1 MPPIAPHPTRPP
13 SETKILVVDD
23 EASNLEV
30 IGEFLRLEGYQ
41 VLTAVDGE
49 QALERVEANQPDLVL
64 LDILMPRLD
73 GYEVCR
79 RLKNSPQTVFT
90 PVVMIT
96 ALKGTDEKIRGVEVG
111 ADDFLTKPFNH
122 LELVT
127 RVKSLL
133 RVKFL
138 NDAID
143 AYNRQLE
150 QRVAERTAQLQ
161 RALED
166 LQELDRLK
174 SEFIGNVSH
183 ELRTPLLHIKGYVA
197 LLADRT
203 LGPLNAEQ
211 AKGVDTAL
219 QAVDTLERLV
229 EDLIGFGAHTT
240 GRLNFQAVH
249 LAEVAELAVAMLG
262 RAIARYGAAPRL
274 DIPPGLPRVR
284 ADRQALA
291 RVLRHLL
298 ENGLKFSPDKPEVI
312 LLARPVNG
320 GQRVR
325 VSVVDHGI
333 GVPPE
338 QRARIFDVFY
348 QVDGSITRRYGGAG
362 MGLALVKLL
371 VEGHGSRVHLESE
384 PDKGSI
390 FWFDLPAAGE

>member
-1 MPPIAPHPTRPP
+1 MPPIAPHPTRQP

-23 EASNLEV
+23 EVSNLEV

-49 QALERVEANQPDLVL
+49 QALERVAANQPDLVL

-79 RLKNSPQTVFT
+79 RLKSNPQTVFT

-138 NDAID
+138 NDAVD

-211 AKGVDTAL
+211 ARGVETAL

-229 EDLIGFGAHTT
+229 EDLIGFGAQTA

-249 LAEVAELAVAMLG
+249 VAEVAELAVTMLS

-298 ENGLKFSPDKPEVI
+298 ENGLKFSPDKPEVF
-312 LLARPVNG
+312 LTARPVNG

-325 VSVVDHGI
+325 VTVVDHGI
-333 GVPPE
+333 GIPPE

-348 QVDGSITRRYGGAG
+348 QVDGSTTRRYGGAG

-371 VEGHGSRVHLESE
+371 VEGHGSSVHLESE
-384 PDKGSI
+384 PDKGST
-390 FWFDLPAAGE
+390 FWFDLPVAGE